1 MMKNVILRATN
12 IFKSYVQGTSTL
24 NILRGVSL
32 EIREGDA
39 VSIIGSSGAGKS
51 TFLHI
56 LGTLDRPDRGELW
69 ALGQGLF
76 KLNDEQ
82 LAQFRNEKMGF
93 VFQFHHLFNELTALE
108 NVLLPARIGGDDLS
122 SAEKYARDLLH
133 TMGLGLR
140 TEHFPH
146 QLSGGELQRVA
157 IARALIRKPSIL
169 FADEPTGNLD
179 SSNGQM
185 IQDLFFKLKDQLGLT
200 LIVVTHDTQFARR
213 FPRSYRMQDGQWRL

>member
-39 VSIIGSSGAGKS
+39 VSIMGSSGAGKS

-69 ALGQGLF
+69 ALGQDLF

-82 LAQFRNEKMGF
+82 LAAFRNEKMGF

-108 NVLLPARIGGDDLS
+108 NVLLPARIGGDNLQV
-122 SAEKYARDLLH
+122 AEKYARDLLH

-179 SSNGQM
+179 SNNGQL

>member
-12 IFKSYVQGTSTL
+12 IFKSYVQGTNTL

-69 ALGQGLF
+69 ALGQDLF

-108 NVLLPARIGGDDLS
+108 NVLLPARIGGDDLA

-179 SSNGQM
+179 STNGQM

>member
-69 ALGQGLF
+69 ALGQDLF

-93 VFQFHHLFNELTALE
+93 VLQFHHLFNELTALE
-108 NVLLPARIGGDDLS
+108 NVLLPARIGGDDLHH
-122 SAEKYARDLLH
+122 AEKYARDLLH
-133 TMGLGLR
+133 GMGLGLR

-157 IARALIRKPSIL
+157 IARALVRKPSIL

-179 SSNGQM
+179 STNGQM
-185 IQDLFFKLKDQLGLT
+185 IQYLFFKLKDQLGLT